1 MAETVQNGSVRS
13 ANLVRAVQIARETPV
28 RRSANGVQFATFGET
43 GLGELD
49 LDHMLEAVPSAV
61 AAALEGNTYYFV
73 PLALRASASADAATD
88 ATDAADTT
96 NNTTNDLSSD
106 ARSDSAMI
114 APAWSDELGEAAI
127 CHRNVDLPQ
136 GRRGVFISTRL
147 MNDRFALCF
156 EFFINVA
163 HAYVDRAGVPAAF
176 GELVWQQAL
185 AKVRGETSL
194 DAWEAR
200 NLAFG
205 RTANAAPEPDPAIA
219 SRKPSRF
226 ETRMAARLSAGATTL
241 PATGADAGTTTRQLP
256 GRSLQAA
263 ADAAAPVAAAQPIDE
278 RERGLY
284 LEYAFS
290 DALAIYL
297 LSIALDFHYSELRER
312 EYPLLAPQALAE
324 RLRWVAAMFPPN
336 HGYEFAIR
344 YRRRA

>member
-73 PLALRASASADAATD
+73 PLALRASATEADPTGDAAGD
-88 ATDAADTT
+88 ADGTPSASLSPQP
-96 NNTTNDLSSD
+96 NDV
-106 ARSDSAMI
+106 RSESAMI

-205 RTANAAPEPDPAIA
+205 RPANAQPEPDTAA
-219 SRKPSRF
+219 ADRSRKPSRF
-226 ETRMAARLSAGATTL
+226 AARMASQQV
-241 PATGADAGTTTRQLP
+241 DVQ
-256 GRSLQAA
+256 
-263 ADAAAPVAAAQPIDE
+263 AAAQPMLGRSFTSAELPAPAIDE

-324 RLRWVAAMFPPN
+324 RLRWIAAMFPPN
-336 HGYEFAIR
+336 QGYEFAIR